1 MAPKQLSRKLRGYGS
16 RHKAL
21 RKRWEP
27 KVAAGVVGCAR
38 CGKPI
43 APGSAWDLG
52 HDDHDRTKYN
62 GPEHRACNRRPK
74 PRRRQSH
81 EW

>member
-1 MAPKQLSRKLRGYGS
+1 MTPKQLSRELRGYGR

-27 KVAAGVVGCAR
+27 KVAAGVVNCAR

-43 APGSAWDLG
+43 APGSLWDLG
-52 HDDHDRTKYN
+52 HDDYDRTRYN
-62 GPEHRACNRRPK
+62 GPEHRRCNRAAK
-74 PRRRQSH
+74 PPRRQSR